1 MQLNLQKFESQAL
14 KPPFNGRP
22 GAAGPD
28 LGEAARLE
36 CSQTSV
42 SQAAGSPGVLPVPV
56 AGAAQTP
63 RTQALAV
70 ALRLAGRWP
79 RQPGRAAG

>member
-1 MQLNLQKFESQAL
+1 LQKFESQAL

-36 CSQTSV
+36 TELSARRPQ
-42 SQAAGSPGVLPVPV
+42 
-56 AGAAQTP
+56 
-63 RTQALAV
+63 
-70 ALRLAGRWP
+70 
-79 RQPGRAAG
+79 